1 MRYTHEIQ
9 TTTDPASGIWQTI
22 TITTSDQAD
31 DHDGTAADY
40 GRTVLTQWIEDEQ
53 LEDSDLADRDGN
65 ALIRVAVSIDGD
77 AIGTPAATI
86 EYGDQPDADL
96 EAAAVSRPIAL
107 RMMREEATA

>member
-9 TTTDPASGIWQTI
+9 TTTDPI
-22 TITTSDQAD
+22 SDQAD

-86 EYGDQPDADL
+86 EYGDPP
-96 EAAAVSRPIAL
+96 VPPTS
-107 RMMREEATA
+107 